1 MFMPVNE
8 TPESVIVTPCCQCG
22 SHTGNGRVPII

>member
-8 TPESVIVTPCCQCG
+8 EPKSVIVTPCCACSQ
-22 SHTGNGRVPII
+22 HTGTGLVDIT